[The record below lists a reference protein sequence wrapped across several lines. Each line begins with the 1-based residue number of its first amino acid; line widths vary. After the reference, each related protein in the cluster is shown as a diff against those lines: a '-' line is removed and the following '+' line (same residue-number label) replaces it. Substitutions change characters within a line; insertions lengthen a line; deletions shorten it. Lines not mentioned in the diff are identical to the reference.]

1 MKLTEK
7 AFYKMALHSLRAS
20 VRFQGKKQTYEKVKD
35 YKPQNKDLFAAWEK
49 AFQEVLGG
57 NNGK

>member
-20 VRFQGKKQTYEKVKD
+20 VRFQGKKRTYEKVKD
-35 YKPQNKDLFAAWEK
+35 YQPQNKDLFAAWEK
-49 AFQEVLGG
+49 AFTEVLGG